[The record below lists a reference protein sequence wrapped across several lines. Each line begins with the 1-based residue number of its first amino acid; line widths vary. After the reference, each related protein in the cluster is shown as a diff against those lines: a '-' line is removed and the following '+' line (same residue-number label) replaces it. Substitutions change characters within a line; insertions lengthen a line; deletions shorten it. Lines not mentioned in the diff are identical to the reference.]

1 MWRSIIAVMIT
12 TAVVVGCNSEKK
24 TKAADTTQAAAP
36 KAAQT
41 DFTSGGPYLFVSNED
56 GNDVTVINTKTD
68 SVVATLEPG
77 QRPRGVRVS
86 PDGKTLIV
94 AVSGSPKAGPG
105 VDEKSLPPADRS
117 KDGIALIDLSTG
129 KKKANLPGG
138 IDPESFAISGD
149 GKTIYVSNEDGGS
162 LTIIDVGSGKIART
176 VKIGSE
182 PEGVQIDPDNKVLY
196 ATNEGSGTVSVL
208 DLKTNKII
216 ATIPTGK
223 RPRGI
228 AFTPD
233 GKKAYISN
241 EVGGTVTVIDTKR
254 NKV

>member
-1 MWRSIIAVMIT
+1 MWRRGIAAAIAA
-12 TAVVVGCNSEKK
+12 AVAIGCKGDNKAP
-24 TKAADTTQAAAP
+24 AADTTHASAP

-41 DFTSGGPYLFVSNED
+41 DFTSGGPYVFVSNED
-56 GNDVTVINTKTD
+56 GNDITVINARTD

-86 PDGKTLIV
+86 PDGKSLIV

-105 VDEKSLPPADRS
+105 IDEKTLPPADRS

-129 KKKANLPGG
+129 KKTANLPGG
-138 IDPESFAISGD
+138 VDPESFAISND

-162 LTIIDVGSGKIART
+162 LTVIDVGSGKITGT

-182 PEGVQIDPDNKVLY
+182 PEGVQIHPDNKVLY

-208 DLKTNKII
+208 DLKS
-216 ATIPTGK
+216 
-223 RPRGI
+223 
-228 AFTPD
+228 
-233 GKKAYISN
+233 KK
-241 EVGGTVTVIDTKR
+241 
-254 NKV
+254 